1 MKNYWS
7 GLLILIVICLSANVA
22 IGQEYNWKHGK
33 TSEGI
38 VVWTSSVE
46 NSGFKAYKLEA
57 TLDASLKTTLALLTD
72 LEKMPEWFDR
82 VSKLKVLDQINP
94 KEAKYYLEIGLPWP
108 VRDRYAI
115 AQCKFN
121 IVHDKKAILDVWL
134 VDEDIEEKTRNVK
147 MSQLSSQWILEEKT
161 DGVTSITQTGHM
173 DPAGSIPAWLTN
185 RGITESPM
193 KSMKEMRKRIL
204 DYNENSTPLLD

>member
-1 MKNYWS
+1 MNNNWS
-7 GLLILIVICLSANVA
+7 GFIIFMFFCLSANGA
-22 IGQEYNWKHGK
+22 LAQEYQWEHGK
-33 TSEGI
+33 SSEGI
-38 VVWTSSVE
+38 IVWTSKIE
-46 NSGFKAYKLEA
+46 NSSFKAYKLEG
-57 TLDASLKTTLALLTD
+57 TLDASLKSTLALLTD
-72 LEKMPEWFDR
+72 LEKMPEWYDR
-82 VSKLKVLDQINP
+82 VSKLKILDQISPN
-94 KEAKYYLEIGLPWP
+94 EAKYYLEIGLPWP

-121 IVHDKKAILDVWL
+121 IVHDKKAVLDVWL

-161 DGVTSITQTGHM
+161 PGITTIIQTGHM

-193 KSMKEMRKRIL
+193 KSMKEMRIRVR
-204 DYNENSTPLLD
+204 DYLNSSSPLLD